1 MASRQPRKDLVPF
14 ALVKINSVRF
24 SNRDSVYVEINNEF
38 VTIMSVV
45 KS

>member
-24 SNRDSVYVEINNEF
+24 SNRESRNKQRICDNYECG
-38 VTIMSVV
+38 
-45 KS
+45 